1 MRHFPSHSG
10 EAEVIHDQ
18 DLPAVHYYCSCI
30 LGITRLHL
38 LQELQH
44 PDGGEGDP
52 KVRPAGE
59 VELSHQSLRLLVRD
73 ITDLKEKHVFRS
85 MVNTQISLLSPKARA
100 ERELQTQ
107 D

>member
-1 MRHFPSHSG
+1 M
-10 EAEVIHDQ
+10 
-18 DLPAVHYYCSCI
+18 HYYCSCV
-30 LGITRLHL
+30 LGITCLHL

-52 KVRPAGE
+52 KVGPAGE
-59 VELSHQSLRLLVRD
+59 VELSYQALRLLIRD
-73 ITDLKEKHVFRS
+73 ITDLKGKCVFRL
-85 MVNTQISLLSPKARA
+85 MINTHISFLSPKARA